1 NPMSGWITFQSAKLA
16 RVDQF
21 SVGVDSQ
28 INKSMVQL
36 NVMETKWLRSSES
49 NRPVSTENL
58 LSGDLSGDG
67 KIKTLAQL
75 FALEHKNIKKGK

>member
-1 NPMSGWITFQSAKLA
+1 MLQKAKTQLEKLSK
-16 RVDQF
+16 DTPGYQK
-21 SVGVDSQ
+21 SLSQ

-36 NVMETKWLRSSES
+36 NVMENKWLRSSES
-49 NRPVSTENL
+49 NRPVRTENL

-75 FALEHKNIKKGK
+75 FALEHKNIKKGE